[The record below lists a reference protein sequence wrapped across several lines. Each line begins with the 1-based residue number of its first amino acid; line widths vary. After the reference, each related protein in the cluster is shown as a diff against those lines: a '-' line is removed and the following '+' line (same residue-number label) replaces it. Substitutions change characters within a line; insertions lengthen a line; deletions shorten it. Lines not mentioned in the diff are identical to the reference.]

1 MKNCIGNRDKR
12 IHRGLIKDRNRIFR
26 KKGDLCYEFC
36 YISTFNLR
44 DPLSKEFDKTI
55 LIEVILVPR
64 PTNPSLAKALA
75 FSVTHPNLHTYI
87 DTFFHKHSK
96 LHEY

>member
-1 MKNCIGNRDKR
+1 MKNCIRNRDKR
-12 IHRGLIKDRNRIFR
+12 IHRGLIKDGNRIFR

-75 FSVTHPNLHTYI
+75 FSATHPNGHMLQRQKASY
-87 DTFFHKHSK
+87 
-96 LHEY
+96 LNE

>member
-1 MKNCIGNRDKR
+1 MRNRDKR
-12 IHRGLIKDRNRIFR
+12 THEDYIKHKNWIFR

-44 DPLSKEFDKTI
+44 DPLLKEFDKTI

-64 PTNPSLAKALA
+64 PTNPSLAKAVA
-75 FSVTHPNLHTYI
+75 FSATHPIAHAALAVR
-87 DTFFHKHSK
+87 
-96 LHEY
+96 

>member
-1 MKNCIGNRDKR
+1 MRNCDKR
-12 IHRGLIKDRNRIFR
+12 IHRDLIKDENQIFR

-44 DPLSKEFDKTI
+44 DPLSKEFDKSI

-64 PTNPSLAKALA
+64 PTNPSLAKAVA
-75 FSVTHPNLHTYI
+75 FSATHP
-87 DTFFHKHSK
+87 SR
-96 LHEY
+96 